1 LIAQHTPEQ
10 LQELQRKVVDA
21 FAAQRPVSP
30 DPRLCGMRHWT
41 VDVSDDSSVY
51 VKKEME
57 NHVKAGVGHITEGGE
72 LIPYVQDWLSH
83 YPDLIYPDLISPD
96 LITRAVGAVMG
107 ADKSMQIAHKA
118 AANENWWLAYAACF
132 AWMLSMHAAG
142 ESAEMYSGQ
151 HSDGM
156 TMFMNSFLRVDM
168 QQPACLTKMQYE
180 HWRLGAYMVFNSWVE
195 SAGIDAARNIY
206 PTLTAEDAQRWSDS
220 IPKLLET
227 TDAGRAHPET
237 PESWTNKIVMAKALK
252 TDDWDTHDPIWLE
265 DWQQKL
271 RTAQKDGKGMIDLL
285 QQLCGNQ
292 AVIRLPQWSWD
303 HLSGDEVLAAMQ
315 GRDWALERLHY
326 DDKAYN
332 LACLGGDIPYM
343 TATLDF
349 ARDNVKRLAAESEG
363 PLSLRAMW
371 LVASHCYPWVLR
383 LLGRTQEAKSLMEQ
397 ADLTWTS
404 ADASVDSYAES
415 RDPGVRNRGAKPGPS
430 DVFQVTAEDF
440 SWSIRLQYVLC
451 STWRECPPD
460 DVIADL
466 PSPDTLVSYV
476 TNIATRGTTG
486 PGHGKHHRAGVRNL
500 LLLAAE
506 VCEKL
511 ERPDDAL
518 LYVAKALNNDPKDP
532 YSDRRPTTQA
542 LGHSLRGRVLASQG
556 KAAEAEAAFEE
567 AVQAAHSKEM
577 WLFEMLA
584 LRDLKVHVLDK
595 DGRGEEGLRRLKV
608 VLKEMKGA
616 PAELTKLLG
625 GGLDAEEILRHS

>member
-1 LIAQHTPEQ
+1 MGCDQWFET
-10 LQELQRKVVDA
+10 VGMDA
-21 FAAQRPVSP
+21 V
-30 DPRLCGMRHWT
+30 L
-41 VDVSDDSSVY
+41 
-51 VKKEME
+51 
-57 NHVKAGVGHITEGGE
+57 
-72 LIPYVQDWLSH
+72 
-83 YPDLIYPDLISPD
+83 
-96 LITRAVGAVMG
+96 
-107 ADKSMQIAHKA
+107 
-118 AANENWWLAYAACF
+118 
-132 AWMLSMHAAG
+132 
-142 ESAEMYSGQ
+142 
-151 HSDGM
+151 
-156 TMFMNSFLRVDM
+156 
-168 QQPACLTKMQYE
+168 
-180 HWRLGAYMVFNSWVE
+180 
-195 SAGIDAARNIY
+195 NIY
-206 PTLTAEDAQRWSDS
+206 PTLTAKDLQHYSDS

-237 PESWTNKIVMAKALK
+237 PESWTKKIVMAKAFK
-252 TDDWDTHDPIWLE
+252 TGDWDTHNPLWLE

-285 QQLCGNQ
+285 EQLYEYQ
-292 AVIRLPQWSWD
+292 AVIRLPQWSWEC
-303 HLSGDEVLAAMQ
+303 LSGDEVLAAMQ

-349 ARDNVKRLAAESEG
+349 ARDHVKRLVAESEG
-363 PLSLRAMW
+363 PLRLRAIW

-404 ADASVDSYAES
+404 ADASVDKYAES
-415 RDPGVRNRGAKPGPS
+415 RDKNSFVVRNRGAKSGPS
-430 DVFQVTAEDF
+430 DVFDVTAEDW

-476 TNIATRGTTG
+476 TNIASG
-486 PGHGKHHRAGVRNL
+486 PGYGSHHWAGVRNL

-556 KAAEAEAAFEE
+556 KAAEAEAAFEL